1 MRVPHLAFKFEYPVV
16 VEELVTP
23 SIISNRLSSNRIVQ
37 ANYTIWDTGASASA
51 INISLVSTLDLL
63 PIGKRKIQG
72 AHGSEEVYEY
82 TVQLQLPNNVIL
94 PKIAVA
100 GLKLG
105 DRVDALIG
113 MDIIM
118 LGDFAISNGQG
129 KTTFTYAVPPFDNKV
144 DLLEKAKKIN
154 EKINRKNVRLMS
166 KNK

>member
-1 MRVPHLAFKFEYPVV
+1 MRIPHLAFRFEYSNVV
-16 VEELVTP
+16 GELLTP
-23 SIISNRLSSNRIVQ
+23 SIISNRLSPNHVIK
-37 ANYTIWDTGASASA
+37 ADNTIWDTGASGSA
-51 INISLVSTLDLL
+51 INISLASTLNLP
-63 PIGKRKIQG
+63 PIGRRVIQG

-105 DRVDALIG
+105 NRIDALIG

-129 KTTFTYAVPPFDNKV
+129 KTTFTYAVPPFDNKA
-144 DLLEKAKKIN
+144 DLLEKANKIN
-154 EKINRKNVRLMS
+154 PKIERENKRLMS
-166 KNK
+166 KKK